1 MDSSKV
7 PQEGVPTRLGH
18 LLALV
23 RFGGRQALACKTPV
37 VTRVPKH
44 FPHLIGLLLLLA
56 RLLVLPVVVVV
67 DGVEGVAADLSG

>member
-7 PQEGVPTRLGH
+7 PQEGVPARLGQ
-18 LLALV
+18 LLAQV
-23 RFGGRQALACKTPV
+23 RFGGCQTCTHV
-37 VTRVPKH
+37 VTRVPII

-56 RLLVLPVVVVV
+56 HLLVLPVVVVV

>member
-7 PQEGVPTRLGH
+7 PQEGVPTRLGQ

-23 RFGGRQALACKTPV
+23 RLGGREALACKTSGV
-37 VTRVPKH
+37 CLVPKD

-56 RLLVLPVVVVV
+56 HLFVLPVVVVV

>member
-1 MDSSKV
+1 MDSEV
-7 PQEGVPTRLGH
+7 PQEGVPTRLGQ

-23 RFGGRQALACKTPV
+23 RFGGRQALACSSV
-37 VTRVPKH
+37 VTHVPKH
-44 FPHLIGLLLLLA
+44 FPHIIGLLFLLA

>member
-1 MDSSKV
+1 MDSRKV
-7 PQEGVPTRLGH
+7 PQEGVPTRLGQ

-23 RFGGRQALACKTPV
+23 RFGRCKTCTPDV
-37 VTRVPKH
+37 CLVPKH

-67 DGVEGVAADLSG
+67 DGVERVAADLSG